1 MIFNSE
7 SAVPNPELG
16 YYSCN
21 NLFFNS
27 KIQACIYGTSC
38 HQPVRWHFNDSVF
51 DNYPW
56 HVEPIDTL
64 DELYD
69 RRAREIREKY
79 DYVMLAFSGG
89 GDSNNVLESFL
100 RQGLLIDEIVTN
112 VMGDYN
118 SVTVLDPKIIE
129 NWNEAAEFKFQTLPR
144 LEHVKNVSPRTKI
157 TILDLSSY
165 VLTFFNEQ
173 KDESWLNF
181 TKERLNVSGLMRH
194 NFIHFNEVRKQ
205 FDKGKKI
212 VMVLG
217 IEKPRTRINRD
228 GVLVMVFG
236 DQAVNIATTQEFMLD
251 YSNAYVENF
260 YWHPS
265 CATMVA
271 KQVHV
276 IKRFLENTPG
286 MIPCWTPAISGNFQ
300 RMFRSVHERVLR
312 PILYAS
318 TWHSSYWQANKSTL
332 DWYSEIDNWFLKGF
346 KDTKEFGIW
355 QAGLQYVQNNATDYL
370 RLTTGNEEV
379 DAKTRGLRPFIKEY
393 IIGKMNPRLE

>member
-370 RLTTGNEEV
+370 RLTTGNEQV